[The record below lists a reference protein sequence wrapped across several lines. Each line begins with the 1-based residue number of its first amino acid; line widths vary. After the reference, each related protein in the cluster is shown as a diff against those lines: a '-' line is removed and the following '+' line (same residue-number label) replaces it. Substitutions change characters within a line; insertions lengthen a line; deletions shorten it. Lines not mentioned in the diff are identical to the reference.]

1 MGKQIIP
8 EAPFSSVRSETGLF
22 LEQGLRGWAVLRPVL
37 HIDGGRVSQTAEVS
51 LAVRTDRSDSE
62 NDFYQRGRLC
72 PVVKHKI
79 GKKATVDNT
88 RV

>member
-1 MGKQIIP
+1 ML
-8 EAPFSSVRSETGLF
+8 RSL
-22 LEQGLRGWAVLRPVL
+22 L

-51 LAVRTDRSDSE
+51 LALRTDVSDSE
-62 NDFYQRGRLC
+62 NDLYQRGRLC